1 MSTASR
7 VLRIRSLT
15 PKMAAAAAVALC
27 ALVLAA
33 CGSKTQQQAGAPGAS
48 TPESAGQTGTTEPVS
63 AAPAE
68 PALAVT
74 EASWSPDALQ
84 KLVAPIAL
92 YPDQLVGQILTASV
106 NSQEVLDG
114 GNWLL
119 QNQSL
124 KGDALTDAAQKAG
137 LGPAMQALVQFP
149 SVVDMMCQ
157 EIDWTR
163 QLGAAFTSDQSAVLD
178 AVQSLRAQAAH
189 VGNLKST
196 PQQKVETRTEDNKQ
210 VIVIQPADP
219 QIVYVPQY
227 NPTVVYTTPPAP
239 AAPAAGTVS
248 TGAAVA
254 GGLIAFG
261 VGALVGSAIASNNC
275 YPHWGVGA
283 VYIGPRPFY
292 PPAYV
297 YRPVYGP
304 AFRPA
309 TGYVPPPGYRYSY
322 NNVNVNNVR
331 VNNVNVNNNYF
342 NQFNHNQN
350 LSGATRNTPGAAS
363 SNPSWKGQSTY
374 AGARASPAQQARF
387 NEATGRP
394 ASAGPSA
401 SSSGSFAGAS
411 SRTAPGES
419 SRSYQNE
426 AGGAGRTRTPALANS
441 PRSPAQA
448 NNRSPATGSS
458 QNRTSSGAPGPGAG
472 SSPDRGYGSS
482 GGARD
487 ANGFSRPAQP
497 PSASSGRQRD
507 QAFSGATEAGGGGFA
522 RAASARGNASAGG
535 LGHAGGGLRRP

>member
-1 MSTASR
+1 MSLG
-7 VLRIRSLT
+7 VT
-15 PKMAAAAAVALC
+15 PKMAVAVALC
-27 ALVLAA
+27 AALLAG
-33 CGSKTQQQAGAPGAS
+33 CGSRTQQQAGAPGANV
-48 TPESAGQTGTTEPVS
+48 PESAQTGTTEPVS

-92 YPDQLVGQILTASV
+92 YPDQLVGQILAASV
-106 NSQEVLDG
+106 NTQEVLDG

-119 QNQSL
+119 QNQNL
-124 KGDALTDAAQKAG
+124 EGNALTDAAQRAG
-137 LGPAMQALVQFP
+137 LGPAMQSLVHFP

-163 QLGAAFTSDQSAVLD
+163 ELGTAVTSDQKGVLD

-189 VGNLKST
+189 VGNLKTT
-196 PQQKVETRTEDNKQ
+196 PQQTVETKTEDYKQ

-227 NPTVVYTTPPAP
+227 NPTVVYTTPPP
-239 AAPAAGTVS
+239 PVSAAPATGTVS

-275 YPHWGVGA
+275 YPHWGAGA
-283 VYIGPRPFY
+283 VYVGPRPFY

-322 NNVNVNNVR
+322 NNVNNVR
-331 VNNVNVNNNYF
+331 VNNVNVNVNNNYF

-350 LSGATRNTPGAAS
+350 LSGATRNTVGATS
-363 SNPSWKGQSTY
+363 SSPSWKGQSAY
-374 AGARASPAQQARF
+374 SGASTSPAQQARF
-387 NEATGRP
+387 NEAMGRP
-394 ASAGPSA
+394 ASAGLSGTSSA
-401 SSSGSFAGAS
+401 NRPAGSAGSSS
-411 SRTAPGES
+411 
-419 SRSYQNE
+419 
-426 AGGAGRTRTPALANS
+426 TRNPALANNAR
-441 PRSPAQA
+441 PPAQA
-448 NNRSPATGSS
+448 NNRGPATGLS
-458 QNRTSSGAPGPGAG
+458 QNRTSSGAAAASTG
-472 SSPDRGYGSS
+472 SSLDRGYGSPVRGTADARAGARAGGAPAS
-482 GGARD
+482 GGGARG
-487 ANGFSRPAQP
+487 ANGLSRPAQS
-497 PSASSGRQRD
+497 PSGSSARQRD
-507 QAFSGATEAGGGGFA
+507 EAFSGATEAGGGGFA

-535 LGHAGGGLRRP
+535 PGHAGGGLRRR